1 MFESDYSK
9 AAKKWLAAEE
19 RLLASEQR
27 LGALFLDMM
36 FGPDQ
41 SRATTPPSRPCVN
54 VTPPKQP
61 PKK

>member
-9 AAKKWLAAEE
+9 AAKKLVAAED
-19 RLLASEQR
+19 RLLASEER
-27 LGALFLDMM
+27 IGAMFIDMM
-36 FGPDQ
+36 FGPDRNRDTK
-41 SRATTPPSRPCVN
+41 SPRPCVN